1 MRSAALALMLPHTPS
16 DRSDEHAADTPAA
29 GEDPMTRAQYGWIAT
44 MTGAA
49 MAATWW
55 WRRRDSVARGMSEA
69 GHDRGELIFSNTP
82 MISER

>member
-1 MRSAALALMLPHTPS
+1 MALMLPSLLQTVPMSTPLI
-16 DRSDEHAADTPAA
+16 HAA

-82 MISER
+82 TISER